1 MLAVSPHPLNQLSAH
16 DVIAYAYAAQLNS
29 TPYSHERSQS
39 AGNDRPI
46 FCQGGGWRWSC
57 SALDLAHVR
66 DARHWKY
73 AIWLHVASVHV
84 LGGNGLEFSLAQL
97 FRRCGI
103 LLFRADLV
111 DRFSSTT

>member
-1 MLAVSPHPLNQLSAH
+1 MFAIVDRRTEPHDANACVH
-16 DVIAYAYAAQLNS
+16 TAQLGGTS
-29 TPYSHERSQS
+29 YSHERSQS

-46 FCQGGGWRWSC
+46 FCQGGGRRWSC
-57 SALDLAHVR
+57 SAPDLAHVR

-73 AIWLHVASVHV
+73 AIWLHVASIQL

-97 FRRCGI
+97 FRDCGI
-103 LLFRADLV
+103 LLFYADLV